1 MPMIDPKKKIRVGIL
16 GCGAIGSRMA
26 LSIKDELKP
35 KAVVSAVFDI
45 QEERAKKLAKQFSGA
60 RIIKYSFEDL
70 VNCCDFVVE
79 AVNAQDTQKL
89 IRQALLAKKDVLVM
103 SVGKLL
109 GAHDIFKLASKNR
122 CRLLVPSGAIAGLDA
137 IKAASQ
143 RKISKITLTTRKPT
157 FGFVQNA
164 YISKRNIDISK
175 ICKETVLFDGNVRLA
190 VKYFPQNINVAA
202 AIALA
207 SMVPEKL
214 RIRIITSPEYKLN
227 SHEIEVVGE
236 FGRLFTRTENEICP
250 DNPKT
255 SYLAVLSA
263 IQTLKQ
269 YFQEV
274 KIGT

>member
-1 MPMIDPKKKIRVGIL
+1 MSAKITKIRVGIL

-26 LSIKDELKP
+26 LSIKDELKGY
-35 KAVVSAVFDI
+35 AVVSAIFDI
-45 QEERAKKLAKQFSGA
+45 QDGRAEKLAKNFSRD
-60 RIIKYSFEDL
+60 RIIKRSFEELVKSCDL
-70 VNCCDFVVE
+70 MVE
-79 AVNAQDTQKL
+79 AVNAQDTQQL
-89 IRQALLAKKDVLVM
+89 IRQALKAKKDVLVM

-109 GAHDIFKLASKNR
+109 GAKDIFKLAAKNR

-157 FGFVQNA
+157 FGFAQNV
-164 YISKRNIDISK
+164 YITKKNIDLTK
-175 ICKETVLFDGNVRLA
+175 ITKETVLFDGDVKTA
-190 VKYFPQNINVAA
+190 VQYFPQNINVAA

-207 SMVPEKL
+207 SLAEDKM
-214 RIRIITSPEYKLN
+214 RIRIITSPEYKIN
-227 SHEIEVVGE
+227 SHEIEVVGD
-236 FGRLFTRTENEICP
+236 FGRLVTRTENEVCP

>member
-1 MPMIDPKKKIRVGIL
+1 MSMNDKKKTRVGIL

-26 LSIKDELKP
+26 LSIKTDLKT

-45 QEERAKKLAKQFSGA
+45 QRERAEKLAKNFSRG
-60 RIIKYSFEDL
+60 RIIKNSFEELLSSCDL
-70 VNCCDFVVE
+70 VVE
-79 AVNAQDTQKL
+79 AINAQDTQKL

-109 GAHDIFKLASKNR
+109 GAHDIFKIASRNH
-122 CRLLVPSGAIAGLDA
+122 CRLLVPSGAVAGLDA
-137 IKAASQ
+137 VKAASQ
-143 RKISKITLTTRKPT
+143 RKISKITLTTRKPV
-157 FGFVQNA
+157 FGFSQND
-164 YISKRNIDISK
+164 YFIKKKIDLSKLTS
-175 ICKETVLFDGNVRLA
+175 ETVLFDGNVKDA
-190 VKYFPQNINVAA
+190 VKHFPQNINVAA

-207 SMVPEKL
+207 SLAGDKL

-236 FGRLFTRTENEICP
+236 FGRLMTRTENEICP

-269 YFQEV
+269 YFEEV

>member
-1 MPMIDPKKKIRVGIL
+1 MRNRKKKIKVGIL

-26 LSIKDELKP
+26 LSIKNELKSH
-35 KAVVSAVFDI
+35 AVVSAVFDI
-45 QEERAKKLAKQFSGA
+45 QAARAEKLAKNFSRG
-60 RIIKYSFEDL
+60 RIIKRSVEELIKSCDL
-70 VNCCDFVVE
+70 VVE

-89 IRQALLAKKDVLVM
+89 IRRAIAAKKDVLVM

-109 GAHDIFKLASKNR
+109 GANDIFKLAAKNR
-122 CRLLVPSGAIAGLDA
+122 CRLLVPSGAVAGLDA
-137 IKAASQ
+137 VKAASQ
-143 RKISKITLTTRKPT
+143 RRIYKITLTTRKPT
-157 FGFVQNA
+157 FGFFQNE
-164 YISKRNIDISK
+164 YITKQKIDLTK
-175 ICKETVLFDGNVRLA
+175 IAGETVLFDGNVRLA
-190 VKYFPQNINVAA
+190 VKHFPQNINVAA

-207 SMVPEKL
+207 SLAGDKL

-227 SHEIEVVGE
+227 SHEIEMVGE
-236 FGRLFTRTENEICP
+236 FGRLLTRTDNEICP

-269 YFQEV
+269 YFEEV

>member
-1 MPMIDPKKKIRVGIL
+1 MSVKNKKIKVGIL

-26 LSIKDELKP
+26 LAIKDELKDS
-35 KAVVSAVFDI
+35 AVVAGVFDI
-45 QEERAKKLAKQFSGA
+45 QDGRAEKLAKNFSRG
-60 RIIKYSFEDL
+60 RIIKHSIEELIKSCDL
-70 VNCCDFVVE
+70 MVE
-79 AVNAQDTQKL
+79 AVNAKDTQKL
-89 IRQALLAKKDVLVM
+89 IKQALSAKKDVLVM

-109 GAHDIFKLASKNR
+109 GAKDIFQTASKNR
-122 CRLLVPSGAIAGLDA
+122 CSLLVPSGAIAGLDA

-157 FGFVQNA
+157 FGFTQNE
-164 YISKRNIDISK
+164 YITKQNIDLTK
-175 ICKETVLFDGNVRLA
+175 IKSETVLFDGNVKTA
-190 VKYFPQNINVAA
+190 VQHFPQNINVAA

-207 SMVPEKL
+207 SLAEDKM
-214 RIRIITSPEYKLN
+214 RIRIITSPEYKIN
-227 SHEIEVVGE
+227 SHEIEVTGD
-236 FGRLFTRTENEICP
+236 FGRLVTRTENEVCP

>member
-1 MPMIDPKKKIRVGIL
+1 MRSLKRKKILVGIL

-26 LSIKDELKP
+26 LAIKDELKDY
-35 KAVVSAVFDI
+35 AVVAGVFDI
-45 QEERAKKLAKQFSGA
+45 QTDRAEKLAKKFSHA
-60 RIIKYSFEDL
+60 TIIKHSIEELVKSCDL
-70 VNCCDFVVE
+70 MVE
-79 AVNAQDTQKL
+79 AVNAKDTQKL
-89 IRQALLAKKDVLVM
+89 IRRALTAKKDVLVM

-109 GAHDIFKLASKNR
+109 DAQDIFKIASKNR
-122 CRLLVPSGAIAGLDA
+122 CRLLVPSGAVAGLDA

-143 RKISKITLTTRKPT
+143 RNISKITLTTRKPT
-157 FGFVQNA
+157 FGFSQND
-164 YISKRNIDISK
+164 YITRKKINLSK
-175 ICKETVLFDGNVRLA
+175 ITSETVLFDGDVKHA
-190 VKYFPQNINVAA
+190 VEHFPQNINVAA

-207 SMVPEKL
+207 SLAEDKL

-227 SHEIEVVGE
+227 SHEIEVVGD
-236 FGRLFTRTENEICP
+236 FGRLLTRTENEVCP

-263 IQTLKQ
+263 IQTLRQ

>member
-1 MPMIDPKKKIRVGIL
+1 MKIKKKIRVGIL

-26 LSIKDELKP
+26 LSIKNDLKAH
-35 KAVVSAVFDI
+35 AVVSAVYDI
-45 QEERAKKLAKQFSGA
+45 QTQRAEKLAKNFSGGK
-60 RIIKYSFEDL
+60 IIKRSFEELIKSCDL
-70 VNCCDFVVE
+70 MVE
-79 AVNAQDTQKL
+79 AVSAQETQKL

-109 GAHDIFKLASKNR
+109 SAKDIFKIAMRNH

-137 IKAASQ
+137 LKAASL
-143 RKISKITLTTRKPT
+143 RKIEKITLTTRKPPA
-157 FGFVQNA
+157 GFSQNE
-164 YISKRNIDISK
+164 YFTQNNIQLSGLTS
-175 ICKETVLFDGNVRLA
+175 ETVLFDGDVTTA

-207 SMVPEKL
+207 SNAGDKL

-227 SHEIEVVGE
+227 SHEIEVTGE
-236 FGRLFTRTENEICP
+236 FGKMLTRTENEICP

-269 YFQEV
+269 YFDEV

>member
-1 MPMIDPKKKIRVGIL
+1 MINKKRKIKVGIL

-26 LSIKDELKP
+26 LSIKDDLKS
-35 KAVVSAVFDI
+35 KAVVSAIFDI
-45 QEERAKKLAKQFSGA
+45 QDERAKKLAKNFSRA
-60 RIIKYSFEDL
+60 RIIKRSFEDL
-70 VNCCDFVVE
+70 VKSCDLMVE
-79 AVNAQDTQKL
+79 AINAQDTQKL

-109 GAHDIFKLASKNR
+109 GAHDIFKIAAKNR
-122 CRLLVPSGAIAGLDA
+122 CRLLVPSGAVAGLDA
-137 IKAASQ
+137 VKAASQ
-143 RKISKITLTTRKPT
+143 RKIFSITLTTRKPT
-157 FGFVQNA
+157 FGFSQNA
-164 YISKRNIDISK
+164 YISQQKIDLK
-175 ICKETVLFDGNVRLA
+175 NLTRETVLFDGNVRSA
-190 VKYFPQNINVAA
+190 VEHFPQNINVAA

-207 SMVPEKL
+207 SLAGDKL

-236 FGRLFTRTENEICP
+236 FGRLITRTENEICP

-269 YFQEV
+269 YFEEV

>member
-1 MPMIDPKKKIRVGIL
+1 MSAKKKKILVGIL

-26 LSIKDELKP
+26 IAIKDELKDH
-35 KAVVSAVFDI
+35 AVVAGIFDV
-45 QEERAKKLAKQFSGA
+45 QLERAEKLAKKFSRA
-60 RIIKYSFEDL
+60 RIIKRSIEELIKSCDL
-70 VNCCDFVVE
+70 MVE
-79 AVNAQDTQKL
+79 AVNAKDTQKL
-89 IRQALLAKKDVLVM
+89 IRQALAAKKDVLVM

-109 GAHDIFKLASKNR
+109 GANEIFKTAVKNR
-122 CRLLVPSGAIAGLDA
+122 CSVLVPSGAIAGLDA

-157 FGFVQNA
+157 FGFTQND
-164 YISKRNIDISK
+164 YITRNKIDLSK
-175 ICKETVLFDGNVRLA
+175 IKSETILFDGNVKSA
-190 VKYFPQNINVAA
+190 VEHFPQNINVAA

-207 SMVPEKL
+207 SLAQDKL

-227 SHEIEVVGE
+227 SHEIEVEGD
-236 FGRLFTRTENEICP
+236 FGRLITRTENEVCP

>member
-1 MPMIDPKKKIRVGIL
+1 MNGSKKKILVGIL
-16 GCGAIGSRMA
+16 GCGAIGSRIA
-26 LSIKDELKP
+26 VAVKDELRDF
-35 KAVVSAVFDI
+35 AVVAGVFDV
-45 QEERAKKLAKQFSGA
+45 QNERAEKLAKKFSRA
-60 RIIKYSFEDL
+60 RIIKRSIEELIESCDL
-70 VNCCDFVVE
+70 MVE
-79 AVNAQDTQKL
+79 AVNAKDTQKL
-89 IRQALLAKKDVLVM
+89 IGQALKAKKDVLVM

-109 GAHDIFKLASKNR
+109 GAKDIFRTARKNR
-122 CRLLVPSGAIAGLDA
+122 CHLLVPSGAVAGLDA

-143 RKISKITLTTRKPT
+143 RKIAKIVLTTRKPT
-157 FGFVQNA
+157 FGFTQNP
-164 YISKRNIDISK
+164 YITRKRIDLTK
-175 ICKETVLFDGNVRLA
+175 ITSETVLFDGDVKTA
-190 VKYFPQNINVAA
+190 VEHFPQNINVAA

-207 SMVPEKL
+207 SLAEDKM

-227 SHEIEVVGE
+227 SHEIEVVGD
-236 FGRLFTRTENEICP
+236 FGRLITRTENEVCP

>member
-1 MPMIDPKKKIRVGIL
+1 MPMIDPKKRIRVGIL

-35 KAVVSAVFDI
+35 KAVVSALYDI
-45 QEERAKKLAKQFSGA
+45 QEDRAKKLAKRFSNA
-60 RIIKYSFEDL
+60 RIIMNSFEDL
-70 VNCCDFVVE
+70 VRSCDLMVE

-109 GAHDIFKLASKNR
+109 GAHDIFKIALKNR
-122 CRLLVPSGAIAGLDA
+122 CRLLVPSGAVAGLDA
-137 IKAASQ
+137 IKAASL
-143 RKISKITLTTRKPT
+143 RKISKITLTTRKPAS
-157 FGFVQNA
+157 GFTQNA
-164 YISKRNIDISK
+164 YLAKHKIDPSKLD
-175 ICKETVLFDGNVRLA
+175 KETVLFDGKVALA

-207 SMVPEKL
+207 SMAPEKL
-214 RIRIITSPEYKLN
+214 RIRIITSPEFKLN

-236 FGRLFTRTENEICP
+236 FGRLLTRTENEICP

-269 YFQEV
+269 YFEEV

>member
-1 MPMIDPKKKIRVGIL
+1 MIDPKKKIRVGIL

-26 LSIKDELKP
+26 LSIKDELKS

-45 QEERAKKLAKQFSGA
+45 QEERAKKLAKNFSSA
-60 RIIKYSFEDL
+60 RIIKRSFEDL
-70 VNCCDFVVE
+70 VNSCDLVVE
-79 AVNAQDTQKL
+79 AVNAQDTQNL
-89 IRQALLAKKDVLVM
+89 IRQALLAQKDVLVM

-109 GAHDIFKLASKNR
+109 GAHDIFKIAIKNR
-122 CRLLVPSGAIAGLDA
+122 CRLLVPSGAVAGLDA

-157 FGFVQNA
+157 FGFAQNT
-164 YISKRNIDISK
+164 YISKRKIDLSK
-175 ICKETVLFDGNVRLA
+175 LDKETVLFDGNVNSA

-227 SHEIEVVGE
+227 SHEIEVVGD
-236 FGRLFTRTENEICP
+236 FGRLVTRTENEICP

-263 IQTLKQ
+263 IQTLKP
-269 YFQEV
+269 YFEAV

>member
-1 MPMIDPKKKIRVGIL
+1 MSVKNKKIKVGIL

-26 LSIKDELKP
+26 LAIKDELKDS
-35 KAVVSAVFDI
+35 AVVAGVFDI
-45 QEERAKKLAKQFSGA
+45 QDGRAEKLAKNFSRG
-60 RIIKYSFEDL
+60 RIIKHSIEELIKSCDL
-70 VNCCDFVVE
+70 MVE
-79 AVNAQDTQKL
+79 AVNAKDTQKL
-89 IRQALLAKKDVLVM
+89 IKQALSAKKDVLVM

-109 GAHDIFKLASKNR
+109 GAKDIFQTASKNR
-122 CRLLVPSGAIAGLDA
+122 CSLLVPSGAIAGLDA

-157 FGFVQNA
+157 FGFTQNE
-164 YISKRNIDISK
+164 YITKQNVDLTK
-175 ICKETVLFDGNVRLA
+175 IKSETVLFDGNVKTA
-190 VKYFPQNINVAA
+190 VQHFPQNINVAA

-207 SMVPEKL
+207 SLAEDKM
-214 RIRIITSPEYKLN
+214 RIRIITSPEYKIN
-227 SHEIEVVGE
+227 SHEIEVTGD
-236 FGRLFTRTENEICP
+236 FGRLVTRTENEVCP

-263 IQTLKQ
+263 IHTLKQ

>member
-1 MPMIDPKKKIRVGIL
+1 MIDPKKKIRVGIL

-26 LSIKDELKP
+26 LSIKDELKS

-45 QEERAKKLAKQFSGA
+45 QEERAKKLAKNFSSA
-60 RIIKYSFEDL
+60 RIIKRSFEDL
-70 VNCCDFVVE
+70 VNSCDLVVE
-79 AVNAQDTQKL
+79 AVNAQDTQNL
-89 IRQALLAKKDVLVM
+89 IRQALLAQKDVLVM

-109 GAHDIFKLASKNR
+109 GAHDIFKIAIKNR
-122 CRLLVPSGAIAGLDA
+122 CRLLVPSGAVAGLDA

-157 FGFVQNA
+157 FGFAQNT
-164 YISKRNIDISK
+164 YISKRKIDLSK
-175 ICKETVLFDGNVRLA
+175 LDKETVLFDGNVNSA

-227 SHEIEVVGE
+227 SHEIEVVGD
-236 FGRLFTRTENEICP
+236 FGRLVTRTENEICP

-269 YFQEV
+269 YFEEV

>member
-1 MPMIDPKKKIRVGIL
+1 MSERKKKILVGIL

-26 LSIKDELKP
+26 IAIKDELKDS
-35 KAVVSAVFDI
+35 AVVAGIFDV
-45 QEERAKKLAKQFSGA
+45 QTDRAEKLAKKISRD
-60 RIIKYSFEDL
+60 RIVKRSIEELIKSCDL
-70 VNCCDFVVE
+70 MVE
-79 AVNAQDTQKL
+79 AVNAKDTKKL
-89 IRQALLAKKDVLVM
+89 IRQALAAKKDVLVM

-109 GAHDIFKLASKNR
+109 GAKEIFRTASRNR
-122 CRLLVPSGAIAGLDA
+122 CKLLVPSGAIAGLDA

-143 RKISKITLTTRKPT
+143 RKISRITLTTRKPT
-157 FGFVQNA
+157 FGFTQTQ
-164 YISKRNIDISK
+164 YISQKNIDLAK
-175 ICKETVLFDGNVRLA
+175 IKGETVLFDGGVKAA
-190 VKYFPQNINVAA
+190 VEHFPQNINVAA

-207 SMVPEKL
+207 SLAEDKL

-227 SHEIEVVGE
+227 SHEIEVVGD
-236 FGRLFTRTENEICP
+236 FGRLVTRTENEVCP

>member
-1 MPMIDPKKKIRVGIL
+1 MSMNDKKKTKVGIL

-26 LSIKDELKP
+26 LSIKTDLKT

-45 QEERAKKLAKQFSGA
+45 QRERAEKLAKNFSRG
-60 RIIKYSFEDL
+60 RIIKNSFEELLSSCDL
-70 VNCCDFVVE
+70 VVE
-79 AVNAQDTQKL
+79 AINAQDTQKL

-109 GAHDIFKLASKNR
+109 GAHDIFKIASRNH
-122 CRLLVPSGAIAGLDA
+122 CRLLVPSGAVAGLDA
-137 IKAASQ
+137 VKAASQ
-143 RKISKITLTTRKPT
+143 RKISKITLTTRKPV
-157 FGFVQNA
+157 FGFSQND
-164 YISKRNIDISK
+164 YFIKKKIDLSKLTS
-175 ICKETVLFDGNVRLA
+175 ETVLFDGNVKDA
-190 VKYFPQNINVAA
+190 VKHFPQNINVAA

-207 SMVPEKL
+207 SLAGDKL

-236 FGRLFTRTENEICP
+236 FGRLMTRTENEICP

-269 YFQEV
+269 YFEEV

>member
-1 MPMIDPKKKIRVGIL
+1 MAMSKNKKVRVGIL

-26 LSIKDELKP
+26 LSIKNDLKSR
-35 KAVVSAVFDI
+35 AVVSAVFDI
-45 QEERAKKLAKQFSGA
+45 QDERAEKLAKNFSRG
-60 RIIKYSFEDL
+60 RIITRSFEELLNSCDL
-70 VNCCDFVVE
+70 VVE

-89 IRQALLAKKDVLVM
+89 IRQAVLAKKDVLVM

-109 GAHDIFKLASKNR
+109 GANDIFKIAKRNR
-122 CRLLVPSGAIAGLDA
+122 CRILVPSGAVAGLDA
-137 IKAASQ
+137 VKAASQ
-143 RKISKITLTTRKPT
+143 RKISKITLTTRKPP
-157 FGFVQNA
+157 FGFSQNNYFA
-164 YISKRNIDISK
+164 QKKIDLSKLT
-175 ICKETVLFDGNVRLA
+175 KETVLFDGGVNAA
-190 VKYFPQNINVAA
+190 VKHFPQNINVAA

-207 SMVPEKL
+207 SLAGDKL

-236 FGRLFTRTENEICP
+236 FGRLVTRTENEICP

-269 YFQEV
+269 YFEEV

>member
-1 MPMIDPKKKIRVGIL
+1 MKSVRKKKTLVGIL

-26 LSIKDELKP
+26 LAIRDELKYH
-35 KAVVSAVFDI
+35 AVVAGVFDV
-45 QEERAKKLAKQFSGA
+45 QTERAEKLAKKFSRG
-60 RIIKYSFEDL
+60 RIIKRSIEELIQSCDL
-70 VNCCDFVVE
+70 MVE
-79 AVNAQDTQKL
+79 AVNAKDTRKL
-89 IRQALLAKKDVLVM
+89 IQQALSAEKDVLVM

-109 GAHDIFKLASKNR
+109 DAKEIFRLANKNR
-122 CRLLVPSGAIAGLDA
+122 CRLLVPSGAVAGLDA

-143 RKISKITLTTRKPT
+143 RNISKITLTTRKPT
-157 FGFVQNA
+157 FGFTQNA
-164 YISKRNIDISK
+164 YISSKHIDLTK
-175 ICKETVLFDGNVRLA
+175 IKSETVLFDGNVAAA
-190 VKYFPQNINVAA
+190 VEHFPQNINVAA

-207 SMVPEKL
+207 SMAQDKL

-227 SHEIEVVGE
+227 SHEIEVIGD
-236 FGRLFTRTENEICP
+236 FGRLVTRTENEVCP

-269 YFQEV
+269 YFQDV

>member
-1 MPMIDPKKKIRVGIL
+1 MKSKKQIRVGIL

-26 LSIKDELKP
+26 LSIKNELKIR
-35 KAVVSAVFDI
+35 AVVSAVYDI
-45 QEERAKKLAKQFSGA
+45 QEQRAKKLAKNFSRA
-60 RIIKYSFEDL
+60 KIIKHSFEELIKSCDL
-70 VNCCDFVVE
+70 MVE

-109 GAHDIFKLASKNR
+109 GAKDIFKIAIKNR
-122 CRLLVPSGAIAGLDA
+122 CRLLVPSGAVAGLDA
-137 IKAASQ
+137 LKAASL
-143 RKISKITLTTRKPT
+143 RKIEKITLTTRKPPI
-157 FGFVQNA
+157 GFSQND
-164 YISKRNIDISK
+164 YFTKNKIDLLNIAS
-175 ICKETVLFDGNVRLA
+175 ETVLFDGDVTTA

-207 SMVPEKL
+207 SMAADKL
-214 RIRIITSPEYKLN
+214 RIRIITSPEYRLN

-236 FGRLFTRTENEICP
+236 FGKIMTRTENEICP

-269 YFQEV
+269 YFEEV

>member
-1 MPMIDPKKKIRVGIL
+1 MSVKKKIKVGIL

-26 LSIKDELKP
+26 LSIKGELKGI
-35 KAVVSAVFDI
+35 AVVSAIFDI
-45 QEERAKKLAKQFSGA
+45 RADRAKKLAKNFSRG
-60 RIIKYSFEDL
+60 RIIKRSFEELVKSCDL
-70 VNCCDFVVE
+70 MVE
-79 AVNAQDTQKL
+79 AVNAQDTQQL
-89 IRQALLAKKDVLVM
+89 IRQAIRAKKDVLVM

-109 GAHDIFKLASKNR
+109 GANDIFKLALKNR
-122 CRLLVPSGAIAGLDA
+122 CRLLVPSGAIAGIDA

-157 FGFVQNA
+157 FGFFQNA
-164 YISKRNIDISK
+164 YITNQHIDLAK
-175 ICKETVLFDGNVRLA
+175 IKSETVLFEGDVKTA
-190 VKYFPQNINVAA
+190 VQFFPQNINVAA
-202 AIALA
+202 TIALA
-207 SMVPEKL
+207 SLAGDKL
-214 RIRIITSPEYKLN
+214 RIRIITSPEYKIN
-227 SHEIEVVGE
+227 VHEIEVVGD
-236 FGRLFTRTENEICP
+236 FGRLMTRTENEVCP

>member
-1 MPMIDPKKKIRVGIL
+1 MIDPKKKIRVGIL

-26 LSIKDELKP
+26 LSIKDELKS

-45 QEERAKKLAKQFSGA
+45 QEERAKKLAKNFSSA
-60 RIIKYSFEDL
+60 RIIKRSFEDL
-70 VNCCDFVVE
+70 VNSCDLVVE
-79 AVNAQDTQKL
+79 AVNAQDTQNL

-109 GAHDIFKLASKNR
+109 GAHDIFKIAIKNR
-122 CRLLVPSGAIAGLDA
+122 CRLLVPSGAVAGLDA

-157 FGFVQNA
+157 FGFAQNT
-164 YISKRNIDISK
+164 YISKRKIDLSK
-175 ICKETVLFDGNVRLA
+175 LDKETVLFDGNVNSA

-227 SHEIEVVGE
+227 SHEIEVVGD
-236 FGRLFTRTENEICP
+236 FGRLVTRTENEICP

-269 YFQEV
+269 YFEEV

>member
-1 MPMIDPKKKIRVGIL
+1 MSVKKEIIKVGIL

-26 LSIKDELKP
+26 LSIKDELKGS
-35 KAVVSAVFDI
+35 AVVSAIFDI
-45 QEERAKKLAKQFSGA
+45 RVDRAEKLAKNFSRG
-60 RIIKYSFEDL
+60 RIIKRSFEELVKSCDL
-70 VNCCDFVVE
+70 MVE
-79 AVNAQDTQKL
+79 AVNAQDTQQL
-89 IRQALLAKKDVLVM
+89 IRQALSAKKDVLVM

-109 GAHDIFKLASKNR
+109 GANDIFKLAIKNR
-122 CRLLVPSGAIAGLDA
+122 CHLLVPSGAIAGLDA

-143 RKISKITLTTRKPT
+143 RKISKITLTTRKPPLS
-157 FGFVQNA
+157 FIQNA
-164 YISKRNIDISK
+164 YITNQSIDLTK
-175 ICKETVLFDGNVRLA
+175 IKSETVLFEGDVKTA
-190 VKYFPQNINVAA
+190 VQFFPQNINVAA

-207 SMVPEKL
+207 SLAEDKM
-214 RIRIITSPEYKLN
+214 RIRIITSPEYKIN
-227 SHEIEVVGE
+227 VHEIEVVGD
-236 FGRLFTRTENEICP
+236 FGRLVTRTENEVCP

>member
-1 MPMIDPKKKIRVGIL
+1 MNAKNKKVRVGIL

-26 LSIKDELKP
+26 LSIKDELKGR
-35 KAVVSAVFDI
+35 AVVSAIFDI
-45 QEERAKKLAKQFSGA
+45 QAARAEKLAKNFSRG
-60 RIIKYSFEDL
+60 RIIKHSVEELVKSCDL
-70 VNCCDFVVE
+70 MVE
-79 AVNAQDTQKL
+79 AVNAQDTQQL
-89 IRQALLAKKDVLVM
+89 IRQALVAKKDVLVM

-109 GAHDIFKLASKNR
+109 GANDIFKLALKNR

-157 FGFVQNA
+157 FGFAQNA
-164 YISKRNIDISK
+164 YITQQNIDLSK
-175 ICKETVLFDGNVRLA
+175 ITSETVLFDGDVKRA
-190 VKYFPQNINVAA
+190 VQYFPQNINVAA

-207 SMVPEKL
+207 SLAEDKM
-214 RIRIITSPEYKLN
+214 RIRIITSPEYKIN
-227 SHEIEVVGE
+227 SHEIEVVGD
-236 FGRLFTRTENEICP
+236 FGRLVTRTENEVCP